1 MLWVLTG
8 LSLDNLEKYSLKTN
22 PPRQHSET
30 FRQAI
35 SLRLLL
41 SRFTARHFPS
51 TARFAR
57 VIAVED
63 PILGKGLTV
72 DGLGPELNNEVFAF
86 YQGSSQF
93 PIQREYYK
101 PTYTFWTSVGT
112 GTREMK

>member
-1 MLWVLTG
+1 
-8 LSLDNLEKYSLKTN
+8 
-22 PPRQHSET
+22 
-30 FRQAI
+30 
-35 SLRLLL
+35 L

-63 PILGKGLTV
+63 PILGKGLAATV
-72 DGLGPELNNEVFAF
+72 SGLNLNNEVFGF